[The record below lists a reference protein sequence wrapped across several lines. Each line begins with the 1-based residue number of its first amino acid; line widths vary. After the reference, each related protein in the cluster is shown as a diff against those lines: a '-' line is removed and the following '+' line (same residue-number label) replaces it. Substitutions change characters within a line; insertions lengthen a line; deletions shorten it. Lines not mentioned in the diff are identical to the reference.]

1 MHSFSKFWKTNEI
14 WINQIKNT
22 EMDTMMCD
30 HRNNLYRQKQ
40 RTWTIIIKTE
50 IEQISIGAK
59 KKPTMTQSNEWDKMV
74 FWICFQWI
82 LSTVIERTNCLNG
95 VLENK
100 LNGFCTSFEF
110 KSNVLL
116 SNITLKSGNYKL
128 EKRNSKLCWL
138 DVQLLNSS
146 ILKKNSLVDRYFCLR
161 FRNKLHQNICSN
173 LKFQLINYCL
183 S

>member
-74 FWICFQWI
+74 FWICFHWI

-100 LNGFCTSFEF
+100 LNGFCASFEF
-110 KSNVLL
+110 KSNIL
-116 SNITLKSGNYKL
+116 
-128 EKRNSKLCWL
+128 SKLQNVKSPNWTKVWRSALEFFHTEKKTPLLIGIVVYAYKINCIKIF
-138 DVQLLNSS
+138 VQ
-146 ILKKNSLVDRYFCLR
+146 I
-161 FRNKLHQNICSN
+161 
-173 LKFQLINYCL
+173 
-183 S
+183 